1 MATTTIAA
9 KEVQQLRTR
18 TGAGMM
24 DCKQALEEAHG
35 DLEKAIELLRKRGAA
50 KAEKRIGKTARE
62 GLVSS
67 YIHHN
72 GRVGVLV
79 EVNCETDF
87 VARSAEFH
95 AVVRHIAEQIAA
107 TAPIAVDKDMV
118 PAERV
123 DQERRVFLSQ
133 VEGSGKP
140 AAVLEKIV
148 SGKLEAF
155 YRDVA
160 LMHQA
165 WVREPK
171 RTIGDLVAELSA
183 KVGERI
189 VIARFTRYQLGDE

>member
-1 MATTTIAA
+1 MATTTIPA
-9 KEVQQLRTR
+9 KDVQELRTR

-24 DCKQALEEAHG
+24 DCKKALTETDG
-35 DLEKAIELLRKRGAA
+35 DIEKAIEVLRKKGAA
-50 KAEKRIGKTARE
+50 KAEKRATKAARE
-62 GLVSS
+62 GLVTS

-87 VARSAEFH
+87 VARNPEFH
-95 AVVRHIAEQIAA
+95 TLVRHIAEQIAA

-118 PAERV
+118 PPERV
-123 DQERRVFLSQ
+123 EQERRIFVGQ
-133 VEGSGKP
+133 VEGSDKP
-140 AAVLEKIV
+140 AHVIEKIV
-148 SGKLEAF
+148 TGKLEAF

-160 LMHQA
+160 LLHQA

-171 RTIGDLVAELSA
+171 RTIADLVSELSA

-189 VIARFTRYQLGDE
+189 VVRRFTRYQLGEE

>member
-1 MATTTIAA
+1 MPTTTIGA
-9 KEVQQLRTR
+9 KEVQELRTR

-24 DCKQALEEAHG
+24 DCKKALTETNG
-35 DLEKAIELLRKRGAA
+35 DLETAIELLRKKGSA
-50 KAEKRIGKTARE
+50 KAEKRAAKAARE
-62 GLVSS
+62 GLVAS

-87 VARSAEFH
+87 VARNPEFH
-95 AVVRHIAEQIAA
+95 TLVRHIAEQIAA

-123 DQERRVFLSQ
+123 ERERRVFVGQ

-140 AAVLEKIV
+140 AHVVEKIV

-160 LMHQA
+160 LLHQA

-171 RTIGDLVAELSA
+171 RSIADLVSELSA

-189 VIARFTRYQLGDE
+189 VVRRFTRYQLGEE

>member
-1 MATTTIAA
+1 
-9 KEVQQLRTR
+9 
-18 TGAGMM
+18 MM
-24 DCKQALEEAHG
+24 DCKKALTETNG
-35 DLEKAIELLRKRGAA
+35 DLEKAIELLRKKGAA
-50 KAEKRIGKTARE
+50 KAEKRATKAARE
-62 GLVSS
+62 GLVAS

-87 VARSAEFH
+87 VARNPEFH
-95 AVVRHIAEQIAA
+95 TLVRHIAEQIAA

-123 DQERRVFLSQ
+123 EQERRVFVGQ

-140 AAVLEKIV
+140 AHVIEKIV
-148 SGKLEAF
+148 TGKLEAF

-160 LMHQA
+160 LVHQA

-171 RTIGDLVAELSA
+171 RTIADLVSELSA

-189 VIARFTRYQLGDE
+189 VVRRFTRYQLGEE